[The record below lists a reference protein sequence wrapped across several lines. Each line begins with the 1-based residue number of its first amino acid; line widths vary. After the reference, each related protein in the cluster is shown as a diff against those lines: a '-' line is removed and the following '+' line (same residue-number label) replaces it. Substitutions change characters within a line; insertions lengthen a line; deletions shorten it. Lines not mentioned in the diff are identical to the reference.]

1 MSSVH
6 TGQRLALLGI
16 AVNAVLAVV
25 KITAGVFGN
34 AYALIAD
41 GVESIL
47 DIGGSLIIWSGLK
60 LANKPPDESHPY
72 GHGKA
77 EPLAAV
83 LVALVV
89 LGAAGLLAVESV
101 REIATPH
108 HSPKPFTLAVLV
120 GVVAVKEGLF
130 RFVQRH
136 KGNST
141 ALEVDAWHHR
151 ADAMTSI
158 AAFLG
163 ISVALVGGP
172 GYESAD
178 DYAALLACGLIAY
191 NGVHLLIPS
200 LQEVMD
206 KAPPKEFQ
214 REVRRVA
221 GAVPQVE
228 AIDKCFVRKMGFD
241 YYVDIHV
248 RVRGDLTV
256 IEGHAIAHA
265 VKDEL
270 QAANPAIRGALV
282 HIEPA

>member
-1 MSSVH
+1 MSSAH
-6 TGQRLALLGI
+6 TGQRLALMGI
-16 AVNAVLAVV
+16 VVNAVLAVV

-47 DIGGSLIIWSGLK
+47 DIGGSIIIWGGLK

-77 EPLAAV
+77 EPIAAA

-89 LGAAGLLAVESV
+89 LAAAGLLAVESL
-101 REIATPH
+101 REIAKPH
-108 HSPKPFTLAVLV
+108 HAPAPFTLAVLI
-120 GVVAVKEGLF
+120 GVVVVKEGLF
-130 RFVQRH
+130 RFIRRH
-136 KGNST
+136 KGEST

-151 ADAMTSI
+151 ADALTSG

-163 ISVALVGGP
+163 ISVALIGGP

-191 NGVHLLIPS
+191 NGVRLLIPS

-206 KAPPKEFQ
+206 KAPPRELRQ
-214 REVRRVA
+214 EVRRVA
-221 GAVPQVE
+221 AAVPQVE
-228 AIDKCFVRKMGFD
+228 AIDKCFVRKMGYD

-248 RVRGDLTV
+248 KVRGDLTV
-256 IEGHAIAHA
+256 TEGHAIAHA
-265 VKDEL
+265 VKDHL
-270 QAANPAIRGALV
+270 QAANPAIRDALV